1 MTYVRLTILL
11 AICGIAT
18 LSIAQD
24 QTSAMPSMQGGNMTM
39 MMHHHGTSA
48 STVTYEELTNT
59 AAMLEVA
66 RLATNKYHD
75 VHVAEADG
83 YAAMG
88 PDVPGMGIH
97 FVKSQKDSVFDISH
111 PQILL
116 YEKDAA
122 GNFNLVGV
130 SYAISA
136 AADANSQPLNPPF
149 PKSLASWHRHEDVC
163 VLADRSTPTGLN
175 AEQCQA
181 KGGHFIAETNWMVHA
196 WIWKESPEGVF
207 SPTNSTVH

>member
-1 MTYVRLTILL
+1 MTCIRWIVFL
-11 AICGIAT
+11 AVFCIAT
-18 LSIAQD
+18 LSVAQD
-24 QTSAMPSMQGGNMTM
+24 QTSTVSSMQGGNMAM
-39 MMHHHGTSA
+39 MMHHHGASA

-83 YAAMG
+83 YAATG

-97 FVKSQKDSVFDISH
+97 FVKSQKDSAFDISH

-116 YEKDAA
+116 YEKDSG

-130 SYAISA
+130 SYTISA
-136 AADANSQPLNPPF
+136 AADANGQPLNPPF
-149 PKSLASWHRHEDVC
+149 PKSLASWHRHEDIC
-163 VLADRSTPTGLN
+163 VLSDRSTPAGLN

-181 KGGHFIAETNWMVHA
+181 KGGRFIAETDWMVHA
-196 WIWKESPEGVF
+196 WIWKDSPEGVF
-207 SPTNSTVH
+207 SPTNSTVR